1 MASRCYVALA
11 AWYLGFPDEAAARMR
26 EAVEFTRRLGD
37 PYNLAYCLHHADWL
51 ACLLRDGEAGVRYAE
66 ECLALSEEQGFAFW
80 KALAVIGRGTGHMVA
95 GRTGPALADVA
106 GGLTPYLATG
116 SRKSLAE
123 YHGFLGE
130 IHLRAGRPAEAR
142 RELATALDATKETYS
157 RVHEAELHRL
167 AGEVALADSPP
178 DPAAAEAAFLRC
190 LEVARRQGAL
200 SWELR
205 GATSLARLWK
215 AAGRAAEAGDV
226 LKAVYGRFTEGFGTP
241 DLRDASALL
250 AELDPAMPP

>member
-1 MASRCYVALA
+1 
-11 AWYLGFPDEAAARMR
+11 
-26 EAVEFTRRLGD
+26 
-37 PYNLAYCLHHADWL
+37 
-51 ACLLRDGEAGVRYAE
+51 
-66 ECLALSEEQGFAFW
+66 
-80 KALAVIGRGTGHMVA
+80 MVA

-106 GGLTPYLATG
+106 GGLTRYLATG

-123 YHGFLGE
+123 YHGFLAE

-157 RVHEAELHRL
+157 RVCEAELHRL

-178 DPAAAEAAFLRC
+178 DAGAAEAAFLRC
-190 LEVARRQGAL
+190 HDVARRQEAL

-215 AAGRAAEAGDV
+215 AAGRAAEARALLGN
-226 LKAVYGRFTEGFGTP
+226 VYGRFTEGFATP
-241 DLRDASALL
+241 DLRDAMAML
-250 AELDPAMPP
+250 AELDPAPTP